1 VSINTTDHTATICKK
16 SLPQREYSVVIPKGG
31 QIHGSQFGTCSSGYP
46 KKEGMPCN
54 HMVAIVK
61 VGAIATLTRV
71 AIMPYWFTKAQWHLQ
86 FPEEVTCATH
96 ITLTSIKTN
105 LSPADHLKHCP
116 AWTAGQKKGRPKK
129 QQRWLGIT
137 DHIQNLAK
145 KRQRTGKKRKD
156 AAGNAGFPS
165 IPEEDEIEEGFDLKP
180 AHVMDQKEA
189 KIGSA

>member
-1 VSINTTDHTATICKK
+1 M
-16 SLPQREYSVVIPKGG
+16 PQREYSVVIPKGG
-31 QIHGSQFGTCSSGYP
+31 QIHGSQFGTCSCGYP
-46 KKEGMPCN
+46 KKEGMLCN

-71 AIMPYWFTKAQWHLQ
+71 EIMPYWFTKAQWHLQ
-86 FPEEVTCATH
+86 FPEEVTCGTH

-105 LSPADHLKHCP
+105 SRPTDHLKYCP
-116 AWTAGQKKGRPKK
+116 GWTVRQKKGCPKK

-137 DHIQNLAK
+137 DHIQKLAK
-145 KRQRTGKKRKD
+145 KRRRTGKKRKD

-165 IPEEDEIEEGFDLKP
+165 IPKEDKIKEGFDLKP
-180 AHVMDQKEA
+180 AHVKDQKVA

>member
-1 VSINTTDHTATICKK
+1 
-16 SLPQREYSVVIPKGG
+16 
-31 QIHGSQFGTCSSGYP
+31 
-46 KKEGMPCN
+46 
-54 HMVAIVK
+54 MVAIVK

-71 AIMPYWFTKAQWHLQ
+71 AIMPYWFTKAQWRLQ

-105 LSPADHLKHCP
+105 STPTDHLKYCL

-129 QQRWLGIT
+129 QQCRLRIT

-145 KRQRTGKKRKD
+145 KRRRTGKKRKD

-165 IPEEDEIEEGFDLKP
+165 IPEEEEIEEGFDLKP
-180 AHVMDQKEA
+180 AHVKDQKETE
-189 KIGSA
+189 IGSA